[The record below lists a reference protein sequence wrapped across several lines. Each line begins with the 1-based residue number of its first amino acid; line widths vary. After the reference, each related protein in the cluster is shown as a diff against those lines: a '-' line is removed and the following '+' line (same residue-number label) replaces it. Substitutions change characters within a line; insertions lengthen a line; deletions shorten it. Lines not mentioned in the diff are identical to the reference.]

1 MELVTGVQIHFM
13 KSEKFKTNEI
23 KVRFSAPLSEETIA
37 GRVLASRMIETANQL
52 YPTSQQFRE
61 QLANLYGAKFFYF
74 LFQNAVKC
82 TTLILIYLMSV
93 MLF

>member
-1 MELVTGVQIHFM
+1 MELVTGVRIHFM

-37 GRVLASRMIETANQL
+37 GRVLASRMIETPINFTQL
-52 YPTSQQFRE
+52 HSNLESNWRYCME
-61 QLANLYGAKFFYF
+61 QIFLL

>member
-1 MELVTGVQIHFM
+1 MELVTGVRIHFM

-61 QLANLYGAKFFYF
+61 QLANLS
-74 LFQNAVKC
+74 
-82 TTLILIYLMSV
+82 LIHI
-93 MLF
+93 